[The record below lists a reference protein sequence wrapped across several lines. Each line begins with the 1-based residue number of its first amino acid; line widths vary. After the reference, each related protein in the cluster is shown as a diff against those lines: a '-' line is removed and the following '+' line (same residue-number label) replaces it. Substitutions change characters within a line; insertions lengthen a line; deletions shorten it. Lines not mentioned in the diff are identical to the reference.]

1 MFYNIINS
9 EPRSGDSVTVINP
22 RTSESL
28 WEVPVGRETDLNDAV
43 EAARVS
49 FELWR
54 VLPVEERQKYLLKL
68 ADELEHR
75 RDEVQPPLAGETGK
89 SVTNPFHIV
98 IIEKIAKKLLRISSQ
113 TWRLMILWRSSDLMV
128 LQFYIKKHFLAGK
141 AYCYSI
147 SVVA

>member
-9 EPRSGDSVTVINP
+9 ERRSGDYATVTNP
-22 RTSESL
+22 RTNEAL
-28 WEVPVGRETDLNDAV
+28 WKATLGYETDLNDAV
-43 EAARVS
+43 KAARVS
-49 FELWR
+49 FESWKPLS
-54 VLPVEERQKYLLKL
+54 VEERQKYLLKL

-98 IIEKIAKKLLRISSQ
+98 NIEKIAKKLLRISSQ
-113 TWRLMILWRSSDLMV
+113 TWRLMILWRSSGIMV
-128 LQFYIKKHFLAGK
+128 LQIYIQKYFLAGK
-141 AYCYSI
+141 AYCCSI